1 MCITCEDLEQL
12 VIGLMLYKVNMIKG
26 CFLTMPESKKWYC
39 YKIYPEIPQNGAN
52 AFQADLIE
60 VSESRLPL
68 EYSQSLQL
76 YGRTPP
82 GCGECR
88 ISPPRPLTRSL
99 EVHGLRYLRRNW
111 KYLTISHFILI
122 HSIKIHFEKKPFL
135 RRFLLIMLMLILAIL
150 TVFSLLITHFFF

>member
-1 MCITCEDLEQL
+1 
-12 VIGLMLYKVNMIKG
+12 MI
-26 CFLTMPESKKWYC
+26 LLSNLSKL
-39 YKIYPEIPQNGAN
+39 PQNGAN

-68 EYSQSLQL
+68 KYSQSPQL

-122 HSIKIHFEKKPFL
+122 HSIKIHFEKKKPFL
-135 RRFLLIMLMLILAIL
+135 RRFLLIMLMLISAIL
-150 TVFSLLITHFFF
+150 IVLSLLITHYFLFNI